1 MKTIAFVNH
10 KGGVGKTTVSL
21 QFAEGLARRGKSV
34 LVVDLDQ
41 QMNAS
46 QYSGYPDTK
55 NMESAYDLLVEG
67 IDAIRA
73 IRPAPYGLIIP
84 GDALLG
90 DDAAIEISHLDT
102 PVLMLKDS
110 LESVESLDIDYCII
124 DCPPN
129 LGFVTRNAMAASD
142 EIIVVVRPDKF
153 SLNGYA
159 SIQATVQRIT
169 GNKHLN
175 PNLKVAGILFN
186 AFDWN
191 RRLTR
196 HYLHELPKIAIENGT
211 RLFETRIRLCES
223 LPQVVS
229 LEKSEKPQSIFD
241 YAPASNAAKD
251 FEAFVSEYLALELE
265 EGSDNE
271 ERRAA

>member
-34 LVVDLDQ
+34 LVIDLDQ

-55 NMESAYDLLVEG
+55 NMESAYDLLIEG

-90 DDAAIEISHLDT
+90 DDAVIEIAHLVT
-102 PVLMLKDS
+102 PILMLKDS
-110 LESVESLDIDYCII
+110 LESVEPLDIDYCII

-153 SLNGYA
+153 SLDGYA
-159 SIQATVQRIT
+159 RIQATVQRTI

-175 PNLKVAGILFN
+175 PHLRVAGILLN
-186 AFDWN
+186 AYDWN

-196 HYLHELPKIAIENGT
+196 RFVAELPKIADENGT
-211 RLFETRIRLCES
+211 RLFETRIRLCEA
-223 LPQVVS
+223 LPQAVS
-229 LEKSEKPQSIFD
+229 LERPKSIFD

-251 FEAFVSEYLALELE
+251 FEAFVSEYLALEPE
-265 EGSDNE
+265 EDSDNE

>member
-34 LVVDLDQ
+34 LVIDLDQ

-90 DDAAIEISHLDT
+90 DDAAIEIAHLDT
-102 PVLMLKDS
+102 PVLMLKD
-110 LESVESLDIDYCII
+110 
-124 DCPPN
+124 
-129 LGFVTRNAMAASD
+129 
-142 EIIVVVRPDKF
+142 
-153 SLNGYA
+153 
-159 SIQATVQRIT
+159 
-169 GNKHLN
+169 
-175 PNLKVAGILFN
+175 
-186 AFDWN
+186 
-191 RRLTR
+191 
-196 HYLHELPKIAIENGT
+196 
-211 RLFETRIRLCES
+211 
-223 LPQVVS
+223 
-229 LEKSEKPQSIFD
+229 
-241 YAPASNAAKD
+241 
-251 FEAFVSEYLALELE
+251 
-265 EGSDNE
+265 
-271 ERRAA
+271 